1 MYFSG
6 QGKLF
11 IATRDANGAA
21 QAFRHVGNVRELIVD
36 PQTEQLTHKESGT
49 GQRLTDLRL
58 ITGKEVAVRF
68 ALEDF
73 SIDNLALALY
83 GAKTT
88 QAGSSVTGEV
98 LPSGLA
104 VSDYVR
110 LKYPEVSS
118 VVVKDS
124 AGVPATLV
132 ANTDYEISSANHG
145 TLKIKNLGAY
155 VQPFKV
161 DYTYGAHDYTLM
173 FGTAPVDRWLR
184 FEGLN
189 TADENKPVL
198 IELYK
203 VSLDPTDELAAIQDN
218 LGGLP
223 MTGNALYDDKKVS
236 DTLLGQFGRFVHI

>member
-6 QGKLF
+6 QGKLL
-11 IATRDANGAA
+11 IASRDANGNA

-36 PQTEQLTHKESGT
+36 PSTEMLTHKESGT

-68 ALEDF
+68 TLEDF

-83 GAKTT
+83 GAKAT
-88 QAGSSVTGEV
+88 QNSGSVTAEV

-104 VSDYVR
+104 VGDYVR

-124 AGVPATLV
+124 AGTPATLV
-132 ANTDYEISSANHG
+132 AGTDYEVASANHG
-145 TLKIKNLGAY
+145 TLKIKNLGSY

-161 DYTYGAHDYTLM
+161 DYSYAAHDYTTM

-189 TADENKPVL
+189 TADGDKPVL

-218 LGGLP
+218 LAGLP
-223 MTGNALYDDKKVS
+223 LTGQALYDDKKVG